1 MSIRDETHDA
11 TLARQPSREQG
22 PRRDWPGPESLHELI
37 EEQAG
42 RTPDRTAVRFDGE
55 ALTYRELMDRTARL
69 AGHLRRMGVEPDTR
83 VGVCAERSVEMVV
96 GLVSVLRAGGAYV
109 PLDPTYPAE
118 RLAYMLEDSAVPVLL
133 TQERLAATLP
143 HHGAEVV
150 LLDSPLSQEGT
161 EGVRV
166 PPDSLAYVI
175 YTSGSTG
182 RPKGAMNSHRAVRNR
197 LLWMQEAFG
206 LTEEDRVLQKTP
218 FSFDVSAWEFFWP
231 LMTGASL
238 IVARPGGHQDPAY
251 LADLIAREG
260 ITTLHFVP
268 SMLRAFL
275 GAPGLERCTSLRRVI
290 CSGEAL
296 PADLERRFFERF
308 GADGPELHNL
318 YGPTEA
324 AVDVTWWACGPGS
337 TETSVPIGRPIAN
350 TSIHLAGPDFET
362 ADEGELL
369 IGGIQ
374 PARGYLGRPEL
385 TAEKFVPDPFS
396 SDGSRLYRTGD
407 LARWRPDGAVDF
419 LGRLDH
425 QVKIRGF
432 RIELGEIEA
441 ALAEH
446 PGVRESVVV
455 AREHNGE
462 PRLVAYIVPAL
473 PEPELRER
481 LGRRLPDYMVPSA
494 FVFLDA
500 LPLSPN
506 GKIDRKALPEPEMV
520 RGEYVAPRTE
530 LERFL
535 AGLWEE
541 GLGGER
547 VGIHDSFF
555 ELGGSSVSGA
565 QLVNRLQ
572 ARLGEIVHVVV
583 LFDAPTVAGMA
594 AYLGCEHREAVRRI
608 WGLES
613 DGGEVAAGGRID
625 EARVEQMRSLIPAF
639 PPGPAE
645 PRNPRAVFVLSPP
658 RSGSTLLRVML
669 GGNPG
674 LFAPPE
680 LELLSFNT
688 LAERRQAF
696 QGRDAFMLEGL
707 LRAVME
713 IRGCGP
719 DEAREVVERGDREGW
734 STRRMYREM
743 QAWLGDRTLVDK
755 TPTYALDPHVLQ
767 RAEEAFEAPF
777 YIHLIRHPY
786 GMIHSFE
793 EAKLDQI
800 FFRHAHPFTRRE
812 LGELFWLVS
821 HRNIVD
827 FLGTLPAE
835 RQHWVRFEDLV
846 RDPEGELRRLC
857 EALGIDYHPDMADP
871 YKKKRSR
878 MTDGLHAESRMLG
891 DVKFH
896 DHKGVEAGV
905 AERWRKAFAED
916 FLGEPAWALAEELGY
931 NRPRTPETI
940 ATVPRDRPLPLSP
953 AQERLWFL
961 DRMVPGSPVY
971 NVSRELRLSG
981 PLDVEAL
988 GRALTEVVRRH
999 EALRTVY
1006 RETGEGP
1013 VQVVLPPE
1021 PVPLP
1026 VIEVPGDE
1034 ARRIVLESARVPF
1047 DLDRGPVL
1055 RALLLRLGP
1064 EEHSLRLDIHHI
1076 ATDGWSM
1083 GVLGRELRDLYRG
1096 AGSEILLAEPPVQY
1110 ADYAVWQRRWLEA
1123 EGPAQLAAW
1132 TERLAGL
1139 PPALD
1144 LPADHSRPAVQ
1155 SLSGAL
1161 ERLALP
1167 ADLLDSLEAIGRRS
1181 GATLFMAL
1189 LAAFET
1195 LLHRLTGRDDLAV
1208 GVPSANRG
1216 RPEIEGLA
1224 GFFVNNL
1231 VMRADLSG
1239 DPTFAEAL
1247 SRVRE
1252 AAVFAYANPD
1262 LPFERLVAELAP
1274 ERDLSRTPVFQV
1286 VFSILDAPEPYDFGG
1301 GLRAE
1306 LAEVHTGTA
1315 KFDFWLQMERLPGG
1329 WSARAEYASALFDAT
1344 TVRRWLG
1351 HLRVLLEGIA
1361 AAPGARLSDLPLLTA
1376 AEREQVLVEWN
1387 RTEAEIPE
1395 EPVHVLVRQWAER
1408 APDALAISWPG
1419 GEMTYGELGRRSSEL
1434 ADELRRA
1441 GLGPEALVALRLE
1454 RSPELVVSAL
1464 AVLQAG
1470 GAYLPID
1477 PAWPEERQT
1486 WILDDSGAIPLGA
1499 PASRRQHSFPVDLA
1513 YVIYTS
1519 GSTGTPKGTELRH
1532 RGLSSF
1538 IAWHRRAYGLT
1549 PADRSTLLAGPGFDA
1564 SVWEMWSALTA
1575 GASLHIPPPD
1585 TIPSAP
1591 DLLAWMVERVITVSF
1606 LPTPL
1611 AEAVLAEPM
1620 PEGLALRS
1628 LLTGGDRLR
1637 RRPAPGLPFE
1647 LINHYGPTESTVVA
1661 TAGRVDP
1668 AGERVPDIGRPIAN
1682 TRVLILDRTL
1692 NPAPVGV
1699 PGELCIAGGGLARG
1713 YRNRPELT
1721 AEKFVPAEGGQ
1732 RLYRSGDLARW
1743 LPSGN
1748 IEFLGRIDHQV
1759 KIRGIRIEL
1768 GEIEA
1773 TLGRLPQVR
1782 EAAVL
1787 ERQGRLTA
1795 YVVLKEDIDAR
1806 ALREALASVLPD
1818 AMVPTLWTFLDALP
1832 LTPNGKVD
1840 RRALARIASAD
1851 PGATA
1856 PGEPRTELEIV
1867 LARVWCDLFR
1877 IEQVGLRDD
1886 FFALGG
1892 HSLLAAR
1899 LAFRVRELFGVDLPL
1914 RDVFEAG
1921 TLEAMAARIETARR
1935 GPAATELPL
1944 GSRDGL
1950 LEVLERREQMSRR
1963 RETAPPAPGSWT
1975 APRTAAEELVAG
1987 LFGQVLDLD
1996 RAVGVEED
2004 FFHLGG
2010 HSLLAARV
2018 VSRLREASGVDLGV
2032 RGVFECSTVEAL
2044 AARIEEAHGGGEAL
2058 LAPVPVPVPSN
2069 GGGGLPLSFAQQRL
2083 WFLETLRPGTPLYNL
2098 PQVWNLRGALSVPK
2112 LAAALGEAVRRH
2124 EALRTVF
2131 TDDPLQVV
2139 LPKSDGPFPLE
2150 IVDLSGQGEET
2161 AEGLLRSEA
2170 ARPFDLRTGP
2180 LFRALLVRLGE
2191 EDHRLLLCMHHI
2203 VSDGWSMD
2211 VLARELSALY
2221 RGGSLRPLPIQYPE
2235 FAVWQRLWLSG
2246 EVLERQLAWWRER
2259 LAGAPAALELPTD
2272 FPRPAVPSLRGG
2284 LERAS
2289 LGDLAAGLPQV
2300 ARGSNATV
2308 FMAVLAAFQALLQ
2321 RYTGQDDLLVGAP
2334 VAGRDRGDLEGLVG
2348 FFVNLLPMRAE
2359 LAGAPAFDRF
2369 LADTREAALNA
2380 FAHQDVPF
2388 ERLVEE
2394 LAPERDLSRAPLVQ
2408 AMLLLQD
2415 EPSLPDFPGV
2425 EASFARVHPGTAK
2438 FDLTLTVERAAG
2450 GLRAHVEYASD
2461 LFEAATARRL
2471 LGHFRN
2477 LLEGIVANPETS
2489 LPDLPLLGE
2498 EERAQIAAWNEE
2510 MRRDHSQDGLL
2521 HGLFEEQARRTPDAL
2536 AVVAAGGV
2544 RLTYAE
2550 LERRSGELAR
2560 HLRGLGVG
2568 PEVPVGIFLR
2578 RSADLIV
2585 AMLAVLRSG
2594 GLYVPVDPAYPE
2606 ERVAFL
2612 LEDSGCGVILT
2623 EEGLAGRLP
2632 QGDLTPWPPLPS
2644 PSHRPGEGER
2654 DSLRIALGGGAL
2666 SREAGEGRGGGP
2678 LPNNL
2683 AYLIYTSGSTG
2694 RPKAVAIEHRSAVVL
2709 ARWAKEAFTPG
2720 ELSGVIASTS
2730 ITFDLSVFEIFV
2742 TLAWG
2747 GTVFVVEDAL
2757 AVPEFFAAER
2767 GVPTLI
2773 NTVPSAIAE
2782 LLRTD
2787 GLPATVR
2794 TVNLAGEALT
2804 RALSDRVYERPETE
2818 RLYNLYGPSEDT
2830 TYSTWALIER
2840 PGGRNPAI
2848 GRPVHDSRAF
2858 VLDPWLQPLPVGVPG
2873 ELFLAGAGLARGYLG
2888 RPELTAERFIPDPFS
2903 GTPGGRMYRTG
2914 DRVRLRPDGE
2924 LEYLGR
2930 LDYQVKIRGFRIEL
2944 GEVEA
2949 VLARHPAVSQ
2959 TAVLARENRLVAW
2972 VALREPVSREAL
2984 RGWLAERLPEYMV
2997 PGQWAFLDALP
3008 LTPNGK
3014 VDRKALAR
3022 LASPEE
3028 EAGTIEAPR
3037 NPVEEL
3043 LAGLFAEVLGRP
3055 VGIRDDF
3062 FHLGGHSL
3070 LAVQLA
3076 SRIRAAFGADPGVR
3090 GVFERPTVAGLAE
3103 RIAHA
3108 DRPELPPLSPMARVD
3123 REHGAPLSFAQ
3134 ERLWFLDRFERG
3146 SNAYNLPLAFSISGP
3161 LKVEAL
3167 AAALGEVVHRHEAL
3181 RTVFREGPDGQP
3193 IQVVRPFAPPILPV
3207 VELPAEEAD
3216 RWEAELAALPFD
3228 LETGPL
3234 FRAALLRTG
3243 PEEHRLLLSLHHV
3256 VSDGWSV
3263 GVLMRELGA
3272 AYAGRPLPEL
3282 PVQYA
3287 DYAVWQRQW
3296 LSGEAL
3302 ESELAW
3308 WRERLGGIPQSL
3320 SLPVDRARPPVQS
3333 YRGDVRRT
3341 SLPLEL
3347 NVLARRSG
3355 TTFFMTALAAF
3366 DAFLGR
3372 VTAEEDVVV
3381 GTPVANRDRVEVEG
3395 LIGFFVNTL
3404 VLRVSLA
3411 GDPTFEELLAR
3422 VRSASLEAYA
3432 HQDLPFEKLV
3442 AELSPE
3448 RNLSQHPIFQVSLS
3462 AQELPQPKPDFGD
3475 LDVRVAEVRTP
3486 TSKFDLSLHLGR
3498 SFAAAEYASD
3508 LFDAATVDRFLGCF
3522 RTLLAGA
3529 VDQPGARISDLPLMT
3544 AGEQAQLRAAWSGGA
3559 ADPPSAWTLHGM
3571 IEEQA
3576 RRTPDAVALDTDA
3589 GLLTFAGLMER
3600 ADAVAR
3606 TLAGLGVGP
3615 ETRVALCAGRNSE
3628 LVAGFLG
3635 ILRSGGAC
3643 VLLDPGHVSERL
3655 AWVLEDSGA
3664 AVLATTSDLEPRL
3677 PASLP
3682 RLLLDGEMAGG
3693 PDPLPVLPDQIAYV
3707 IYTSGSTGRP
3717 KGVAVAHREAAEH
3730 SATVIRFYGLGP
3742 ADRVLQFASPAFD
3755 VAVEE
3760 ILPTLMAGSTLVL
3773 RSGELFQTEALAGR
3787 IAELG
3792 LTVLNLPTA
3801 VWHHWVHD
3809 VGALTAAPEL
3819 LRLIIIGGEE
3829 VLAEPARQWLRT
3841 PMKPV
3846 RLLNGYGPTET
3857 VITATLH
3864 EVAEETLGEGVSVP
3878 IGRPLAGRAALVL
3891 DRRGHP
3897 LPVGVPGELYL
3908 SGELARGYLGRPG
3921 LTAERFVPDAF
3932 SEVPGA
3938 RLYRTGDLVRLKVDG
3953 ALEFLGR
3960 IDQQV
3965 KVRGFRVEPAEIE
3978 AALSAHPMVA
3988 AAAVLVR
3995 SSRHGRQ
4002 LVAFV
4007 QPGGPAPSA
4016 PELRDFLEPRLPAW
4030 MVPAGF
4036 AFLDAL
4042 PLTASGKVDR
4052 AALGR
4057 MPFELS
4063 GGAEGEE
4070 PVTET
4075 ERALAGIWVEV
4086 LGVERVG
4093 RGDHFFHL
4101 GGHSL
4106 LAMRLASRVRA
4117 RLGTEMELRDLFEAP
4132 TLSGLAERV
4141 EKARKAVEEEPILAA
4156 LASVAPLSSTQQ
4168 RLWFLDRLHPGHPA
4182 YNMPVIF
4189 DVEGPLR
4196 PDLLEAALDGII
4208 RRHAVLRS
4216 TVRLQDGD
4224 PVQIVSDP
4232 VPHRLAVLDSEDPEA
4247 ATLAEQRR
4255 PFDLE
4260 TGPLV
4265 RSLLIRRGPERHR
4278 LVLTLHHIVSDGWS
4292 VEVIVRE
4299 LRALYA
4305 GQELPELPIQYADH
4319 ALRQRRWLETEA
4331 EAQLAWWRERLSGG
4345 APDLELPADRARPAV
4360 QSLRGGIE
4368 VLELPGDL
4376 AEAVDRLGRERG
4388 ATPFLIELAAFD
4400 ALLVRYT
4407 GQEDLW
4413 LGTPVANRPRPELE
4427 GLIGLFVNTVVLRTD
4442 AGGDPTFA
4450 GLLGR
4455 ARETVLSAFA
4465 HQELP
4470 FERLVEEL
4478 APARDLS
4485 RNPLAQVFL
4494 SHSTPAVRQELA
4506 PRVTLIPRTA
4516 STGTAKFDLSLNFG
4530 RTAEGHLVLSAE
4542 HSSDLF
4548 DPATVRRLLEHLGNL
4563 LQAAVEEPETRLSDL
4578 PLMGPA
4584 EREQVLVEWNRTDTE
4599 IPDEPV
4605 HALFYRWA
4613 ERTPDALALSWEG
4626 GEMTY
4631 GELARHA
4638 RIRAEEL
4645 RRAGVGPE
4653 TVVPICFDRS
4663 PELVVEAIAVLSA
4676 GGAYLPID
4684 PDWPEERRRW
4694 ILEDA
4699 GVRGQSRGDLDP
4711 DNLAYVIYTSGSTGA
4726 PKGTELRHR
4735 GLSNYIAWHRRS
4747 YLDPSDRSAFLAA
4760 PGFDAS
4766 VWDTWAPLTA
4776 GASLHIP
4783 PKDAVPSA
4791 PRLLAWM
4798 AERRITIGFL
4808 TTALGEAVL
4817 AEPRP
4822 AGLALR
4828 RLLIGGERLHYRPGP
4843 DLPFELINHYGPTET
4858 TVVVTAG
4865 KVERQG
4871 DRPPHIGRPVS
4882 NMRMYVVDR
4891 DLKPM
4896 PVGVPGELYIAGVG
4910 LARGYRNRPALTA
4923 EKLVPNPFG
4932 EPGERLYRTGDLAR
4946 WSASGDLEFVGR
4958 IDHQVKLRGF
4968 RIELGEIEAVLTGHP
4983 LVGAAVAIVREDRL
4997 VAYVVPSG
5005 PEAPEGLRSYLE
5017 TRLPAFMIPAA
5028 FVVLPEL
5035 PLTPNGKV
5043 DRRALPAPDW
5053 TGGEG
5058 FVAPRTPLE
5067 TRVAEVWKE
5076 VLGIDRV
5083 GVRDSFWDLG
5093 GHSLLAT
5100 RILARLRDAFEVD
5113 LPLQTLF
5120 ASPTVEA
5127 LAVALSQAL
5136 PETRDAVTRAERG
5149 NEAPLSFAQ
5158 ERLWFLDR
5166 LEGGS
5171 VAYNIPLVFLLR
5183 GELSPAALEAALDEV
5198 IRRHEVLRTVFVEGD
5213 GGVPVQ
5219 RIEPF
5224 SPLSLPLLEVT
5235 LEEAL
5240 RVESALARMP
5250 FDLARGPL
5258 LRAVLLRV
5266 SVSEHRLFLSV
5277 HHAVFDGW
5285 SADVLIRELAAA
5297 YRSFAEGRIPNLPA
5311 LPVQYADY
5319 AIWQRRWLSG
5329 EVLERELGWWRERL
5343 AGAPMALELPTDRPR
5358 PAKRGFRGIHHRD
5371 LIPAD
5376 LVARLGALGRL
5387 SETSLFMV
5395 VLAGYQAL
5403 LSRLTGA
5410 RDLLAG
5416 TPIANRQRVEIE
5428 GLIGLFVNTLA
5439 LRADLSGSPSFE
5451 THLGRTRDFLLGGF
5465 EHQDVPFERL
5475 VEDLAP
5481 ERDLSRSPLIQ
5492 TLLVLVGQVGRPVEM
5507 APGLLLEQRG
5517 MGTGT
5522 AKMDITLYMGETP
5535 DGALDVTWEADA
5547 DLFDASTLAR
5557 FSGWFK
5563 TLLAGV
5569 AAAPEGRLA
5578 DVSLLDEA
5586 ERTRLTVWSEGSG
5599 SPQEATLP
5607 TILERFADWA
5617 GRIPDAPA
5625 VVGESATIT
5634 WRELEARSADLARRL
5649 RRLGAGPETRVAVCL
5664 DRSPEMVVA
5673 LLGVMR
5679 SGAAYVAL
5687 DPDQPAGRRRRIL
5700 EDAGALALV
5709 TAGELAMDLDGV
5721 PRIRLE
5727 SVRTETGE
5735 VVDKPEPSSLAY
5747 VLYTSGSTGEP
5758 KGVGVEHRNLAA
5770 YVDAVL
5776 ERLQVPPRTSFA
5788 VVTTLAADLGHTSV
5802 FGALASGGT
5811 LHVVARELSA
5821 DPARLAMRFEARPV
5835 DVLKIVPSH
5844 LAALLAAAPRPERVL
5859 PRKRLVVGGEASS
5872 WDLVRR
5878 VRELAPECRIVNHYG
5893 PTETT
5898 VGVLTYG
5905 VMEPE
5910 GEKVPLGRPL
5920 RGTTVRLLDRELMP
5934 VPPGLPGELWI
5945 GGAQVARG
5953 YLGQP
5958 DLTADRFL
5966 PDEAGGRL
5974 YRTGDRARWLASGV
5988 LEFLGRADD
5997 QVKIRGHRV
6006 EPGEVA
6012 AVLARHPA
6020 VREAAVLPVQRGGET
6035 RLAAWVVPG
6044 SPTPNQSPA
6053 RAELRAWLSE
6063 RLPEAMV
6070 PSEIAVV
6077 AALPLT
6083 PNGKLDRWALAAMA
6097 NIAVETS
6104 QEPDAEPASPAEE
6117 LMAAVVAELLGIER
6131 LERVG
6136 REDDFFDLGGHSLL
6150 AIRLVARIRE
6160 AFGAEVDVR
6169 SVFERRTVAGLAAR
6183 VEEGLRGGAVVP
6195 PLERWKGPDAPPL
6208 SFAQERLWFLDR
6220 LEPGAVTYNVVRE
6233 LRFRGPL
6240 VPWALA
6246 RALGEIE
6253 RRHEPLR
6260 TRFGMVNGEPV
6271 QIVEPFAPRPLPMVD
6286 LSGLPEP
6293 ARRAEL
6299 ARRVSEEGLRPFDLA
6314 RGPMLRSVLLRLAPE
6329 EHVLLLGVHHIS
6341 FDAWS
6346 LDVLRRELAALY
6358 SDLAAGRAPS
6368 LPRLPVRYAD
6378 YAAWQRRWLSGE
6390 VLESQLGFWRETLA
6404 GSPAVLEL
6412 PLDRPRPAVQSLRG
6426 GVERGERDLFP
6437 RQLLDGLE
6445 RLSRSRRSTV
6455 FMTLLAGFQA
6465 LLSRITGQRDVLV
6478 GTPVANRER
6487 PEIQGLIGFFVN
6499 TLVMRADL
6507 SGDPSFADLL
6517 ARVRETALRAYA
6529 HQDLPFERLVSELV
6543 QGRDLSRTP
6552 LFQTVL
6558 SWQPSRPGSSELAP
6572 GLALEI
6578 ADVDSGTSKFDLTL
6592 FLGET
6597 REGLVAMVEYAAD
6610 LLDSSTVRRWLG
6622 HLRNLL
6628 EGIVEGEGLPVS
6640 ALPLLGASER
6650 AQVAWEW
6657 NDTATGRPTD
6667 PTIHGLFEEQA
6678 RRFPDRTAVIGP
6690 DREMTY
6696 ADLDLC
6702 AERIADRLREA
6713 GVGPDDR
6720 VGLCAERS
6728 AALVAAALGILKA
6741 GGAYLPLDPQY
6752 PAERLAGMLADAEV
6766 RVLVVQEGLEGFLPA
6781 TGVVSIPLRRSL
6793 VEGEPSGFRTG
6804 VDPAGLGFVLFTSGS
6819 TGRPK
6824 GVGVTHR
6831 NAVRLLRT
6839 GYARY
6844 DSEQVFLQIA
6854 PVAFDAST
6862 FEMWGPLLHGGRLV
6876 VFPSGPPDLRQLGD
6890 AIERHGVTTMFL
6902 TSGLFHQM
6910 VELHLNRLRPLRQLL
6925 TGGDV
6930 LSPAHMR
6937 RAVENLPGTE
6947 VIAVYGPTEC
6957 TTFTTTWTARRDDPE
6972 GPVPIGKPIAD
6983 ASVYVLDASM
6993 RLAPVGVMGQLH
7005 IGGDGLSRG
7014 YQGRPELTAERFV
7027 PDPTGTE
7034 RGEPGA
7040 RLYTTGDL
7048 VRWRADGV
7056 LEFLGRVDHQ
7066 VKLRGFRIE
7075 LGEIETVL
7083 ASHPE
7088 VESAIV
7094 IAREDTP
7101 GDKRLVAYL
7110 VSSPDGAPD
7119 VAELRGLVELRLPAF
7134 MVPSAFMVLPELP
7147 LTANGKVDRRALP
7160 APDFMDSAAEFIAPS
7175 NALEQEVA
7183 AVWQQVLGV
7192 ERVGLRDS
7200 FWDLGGHSLLAT
7212 KVLARLQEA
7221 LGLELPLQIL
7231 FEFPSLGGFA
7241 AAVGHHL
7248 MEAAGDGDLDGLMD
7262 EVDGLSDT
7270 AVRELLEQESR
7281 DA

>member
-1 MSIRDETHDA
+1 LSTHENHDP
-11 TLARQPSREQG
+11 TLARQQSSKEKGPCREWQG
-22 PRRDWPGPESLHELI
+22 PACIHELI

-42 RTPDRTAVRFDGE
+42 RTPERTAVRFEGE
-55 ALTYRELMDRTARL
+55 SVTYRELMDRTARL

-83 VGVCAERSVEMVV
+83 VGVCAERSVEMVT
-96 GLVSVLRAGGAYV
+96 GLLGVLRAGGAYV
-109 PLDPTYPAE
+109 PLDPGHPAD
-118 RLAYMLEDSAVPVLL
+118 RLAYMVEDAAAPVVVAQRHLSP
-133 TQERLAATLP
+133 ALP
-143 HHGAEVV
+143 AHGARTV
-150 LLDSPLSQEGT
+150 LLDDPEVFAGRPEPLPK
-161 EGVRV
+161 V
-166 PPDSLAYVI
+166 PPEALAYVI

-182 RPKGAMNSHRAVRNR
+182 RPKGAMNAHSAVRNR
-197 LLWMQEAFG
+197 LLWMREDFG
-206 LTEEDRVLQKTP
+206 LGPDERALQKTP
-218 FSFDVSAWEFFWP
+218 FSFDVSVWELFAP
-231 LMTGASL
+231 LVSGACL
-238 IVARPGGHQDPAY
+238 VMARPGGHQDPAY
-251 LADLIAREG
+251 LVDVIERER
-260 ITTLHFVP
+260 ITLAHFVP
-268 SMLRAFL
+268 SMLRVFL
-275 GAPGLERCTSLRRVI
+275 GAPGLERLGSLRRVL
-290 CSGEAL
+290 CSGEAVT
-296 PADLERRFFERF
+296 PDLERRFFERF
-308 GADGPELHNL
+308 GSGGPELHNL
-318 YGPTEA
+318 YGPTETA
-324 AVDVTWWACGPGS
+324 IEVSWWRCGPGRS
-337 TETSVPIGRPIAN
+337 GPVPIGHPIAN
-350 TSIHLAGPDFET
+350 VTLSMAGPDLEPV
-362 ADEGELL
+362 APGEPGELL
-369 IGGIQ
+369 LGGVQ
-374 PARGYLGRPEL
+374 TGRGYHNRPAL
-385 TAEKFVPDPFS
+385 TAERFVPDPFS
-396 SDGSRLYRTGD
+396 AHPGARVYRSGD
-407 LARWRPDGAVDF
+407 LCRFREDGAVEY
-419 LGRLDH
+419 LGRIDH
-425 QVKIRGF
+425 QVKIRGV
-432 RIELGEIEA
+432 RIELGEIESALGGHPSVRA
-441 ALAEH
+441 AAVL
-446 PGVRESVVV
+446 
-455 AREHNGE
+455 ARERNGE
-462 PRLVAYIVPAL
+462 ARLVAYVVPRDGAVFDEPALRAHLAACLPEAMLPAVFVVLDDMPLTPSGKVDRRAL
-473 PEPELRER
+473 PEPEER
-481 LGRRLPDYMVPSA
+481 RRSDHAP
-494 FVFLDA
+494 
-500 LPLSPN
+500 
-506 GKIDRKALPEPEMV
+506 
-520 RGEYVAPRTE
+520 PRTA
-530 LERFL
+530 LERAL
-535 AGLWEE
+535 ARLWEE
-541 GLGGER
+541 TLGVEAVGLR
-547 VGIHDSFF
+547 DSFF
-555 ELGGSSVSGA
+555 DLGGTSITGA
-565 QLVNRLQ
+565 VLINRLQ
-572 ARLGEIVHVVV
+572 AEMGEILHVVT
-583 LFDAPTVAGMA
+583 LFDAPTLGELA
-594 AYLGCEHREAVRRI
+594 AWLGREHRAAV
-608 WGLES
+608 
-613 DGGEVAAGGRID
+613 
-625 EARVEQMRSLIPAF
+625 ARVWGEESLPEGGADAGAEEGRRVDEGRLEELRRLIQPLAPYPAD
-639 PPGPAE
+639 G
-645 PRNPRAVFVLSPP
+645 PRNPRAVLVLAPP
-658 RSGSTLLRVML
+658 RSGTTLMRVML
-669 GGNPG
+669 GGHPG
-674 LFAPPE
+674 LFSPPE
-680 LELLSFNT
+680 LELLTFNT
-688 LAERRQAF
+688 MAERRTAF
-696 QGRDAFMLEGL
+696 SGRDSFWREGV
-707 LRAVME
+707 LRAVVE
-713 IRGCGP
+713 LRGCSP
-719 DEAREVVERGDREGW
+719 DQAEALVEACEHAGW
-734 STRRMYREM
+734 STRRFYG
-743 QAWLGDRTLVDK
+743 WLQEQMGGRMLVDK
-755 TPTYALDPHVLQ
+755 STNYPLDPEVLR
-767 RAEEAFEAPF
+767 RAEEVFEEPF
-777 YIHLIRHPY
+777 YVHLVRHPY

-793 EAKLDQI
+793 EAKIDQL
-800 FFRHAHPFTRRE
+800 FFRRAHPFGRRE
-812 LGELFWLVS
+812 LAELVWTLS
-821 HRNIVD
+821 HRNILA
-827 FLGTLPAE
+827 FLEGIPAE
-835 RQHWVRFEDLV
+835 RRHRIRFEDLV

-857 EALGIDYHPDMADP
+857 AALGIDYHADMADP
-871 YKKKRSR
+871 YAGPHRQRRSR
-878 MTDGLHAESRMLG
+878 MTDGLHEQGRMIG
-891 DVKFH
+891 DMKFH
-896 DHKGVEAGV
+896 EHRGVEAAT
-905 AERWRKAFAED
+905 AERWREAYSED
-916 FLGEPAWALAEELGY
+916 FLGEPAWAVAEVFGY
-931 NRPRTPETI
+931 PHPGRPRAGPVVP
-940 ATVPRDRPLPLSP
+940 VPRRQGEGLPLSP

-961 DRMVPGSPVY
+961 DRMLPGSPVY
-971 NVSRELRLSG
+971 NASRELRLRG
-981 PLDVEAL
+981 PLDPAAL
-988 GRALTEVVRRH
+988 GRALSRVVDRH
-999 EALRTVY
+999 EALRTVF
-1006 RETGEGP
+1006 REVATGP
-1013 VQVVLPPE
+1013 VQVMLPE
-1021 PVPLP
+1021 AGIALP
-1026 VIEVPGDE
+1026 VVDLSSLPDPREE
-1034 ARRIVLESARVPF
+1034 ARRVALETARLSF
-1047 DLDRGPVL
+1047 GLERGPIL
-1055 RALLLRLGP
+1055 RTVLLRLRR
-1064 EEHSLRLDIHHI
+1064 EEHALRLDIHHI

-1083 GVLGRELRDLYRG
+1083 GVLGRELEALYRG
-1096 AGSEILLAEPPVQY
+1096 EAPAPPPVQY
-1110 ADYAVWQRRWLEA
+1110 ADHAVWQRRWLEA

-1132 TERLAGL
+1132 KKRLEGL

-1144 LPADHSRPAVQ
+1144 LPADFVRPPMQ
-1155 SLSGAL
+1155 TFRGGL
-1161 ERLALP
+1161 ERAPFPAELAGR
-1167 ADLLDSLEAIGRRS
+1167 LEEIGRRG
-1181 GATLFMAL
+1181 GATLFMTL
-1189 LAAFET
+1189 LAGFQV

-1208 GVPSANRG
+1208 GVPSANRS
-1216 RPEIEGLA
+1216 RPEIEGLI

-1239 DPTFAEAL
+1239 DPPFEQAL
-1247 SRVRE
+1247 KRVRE
-1252 AAVFAYANPD
+1252 AALFGYGHPD
-1262 LPFERLVAELAP
+1262 LPFERLVAELSP
-1274 ERDLSRTPVFQV
+1274 ERDLSRPPLFQV
-1286 VFSILDAPEPYDFGG
+1286 AFSVQDPPQLLDLGG
-1301 GLRAE
+1301 GLRGE
-1306 LAEVHTGTA
+1306 LVDVHTGTA
-1315 KFDFWLQMERLPGG
+1315 KFDLWLQLDRGEDA
-1329 WSARAEYASALFDAT
+1329 WSARAEYASDLFDPA

-1361 AAPGARLSDLPLLTA
+1361 ADPGARLSDLSLLTA
-1376 AEREQVLVEWN
+1376 TEREQVMVDWN
-1387 RTEAEIPE
+1387 RTDAEVPE

-1408 APDALAISWPG
+1408 TPDALAVSWPG
-1419 GEMTYGELGRRSSEL
+1419 GEMTYGELGRRSAEL
-1434 ADELRRA
+1434 AERLREM
-1441 GLGPEALVALRLE
+1441 GVGPEMLVALRLE

-1464 AVLQAG
+1464 AVLEVG

-1477 PAWPEERQT
+1477 PAWPAERQG
-1486 WILDDSGAIPLGA
+1486 WILVDSGAAVVVEDPSPTLPRFAGEGAAAHSIRIHALEREGA
-1499 PASRRQHSFPVDLA
+1499 PSPARSVGEGRGGVFPSTLA

-1519 GSTGTPKGTELRH
+1519 GSTGTPKGTELGH

-1538 IAWHRRAYGLT
+1538 IAWHRRTYGLT
-1549 PADRSTLLAGPGFDA
+1549 PSDRSTLLAGPGFDA

-1591 DLLAWMVERVITVSF
+1591 DLLAWMAERGITVSF
-1606 LPTPL
+1606 MPTPL

-1620 PEGLALRS
+1620 PAGLALGS

-1647 LINHYGPTESTVVA
+1647 LVNHYGPTESTVVA

-1668 AGERVPDIGRPIAN
+1668 AGERVPSIGRPIAN
-1682 TRVLILDRTL
+1682 TRVLILDRML
-1692 NPAPVGV
+1692 HPAPVGV
-1699 PGELCIAGGGLARG
+1699 PGELCIAGEGLARG

-1721 AEKFVPAEGGQ
+1721 AERFVPAEGGR
-1732 RLYRSGDLARW
+1732 RLYRTGDLARW
-1743 LPSGN
+1743 LPSGD

-1759 KIRGIRIEL
+1759 KIRGFRIEL

-1773 TLGRLPQVR
+1773 ALGRLPQVR

-1787 ERQGRLTA
+1787 EREGRLAA
-1795 YVVLKEDIDAR
+1795 YVVPRETVA
-1806 ALREALASVLPD
+1806 AGSLREALAAVLPD
-1818 AMVPTLWTFLDALP
+1818 AMVPTLWTFLDTLP

-1840 RRALARIASAD
+1840 RRALARMAPAD
-1851 PGATA
+1851 VGAA
-1856 PGEPRTELEIV
+1856 AMEPRTELEIA
-1867 LARVWCDLFR
+1867 LARVWAELFR
-1877 IEQVGLRDD
+1877 VERVGLQDD
-1886 FFALGG
+1886 FFSLGG

-1899 LAFRVRELFGVDLPL
+1899 LAFRVRETCGV
-1914 RDVFEAG
+1914 
-1921 TLEAMAARIETARR
+1921 
-1935 GPAATELPL
+1935 
-1944 GSRDGL
+1944 S
-1950 LEVLERREQMSRR
+1950 
-1963 RETAPPAPGSWT
+1963 
-1975 APRTAAEELVAG
+1975 
-1987 LFGQVLDLD
+1987 
-1996 RAVGVEED
+1996 
-2004 FFHLGG
+2004 
-2010 HSLLAARV
+2010 
-2018 VSRLREASGVDLGV
+2018 LGV
-2032 RGVFECSTVEAL
+2032 RGLFESPTVEAL
-2044 AARIEEAHGGGEAL
+2044 AARVEEARRSGSPPTPP
-2058 LAPVPVPVPSN
+2058 PVPVSVPR
-2069 GGGGLPLSFAQQRL
+2069 GDGGLPLSFAQQRL
-2083 WFLETLRPGTPLYNL
+2083 WFLEILRPGTPLYNL
-2098 PQVWNLRGALSVPK
+2098 PQVWSLRGPLSVSA
-2112 LAAALGEAVRRH
+2112 LAEALGEAVRRH
-2124 EALRTVF
+2124 ESLRTIF
-2131 TDDPLQVV
+2131 TEEPLQVV
-2139 LPKSDGPFPLE
+2139 LPKVDGPFPLE
-2150 IVDLSGQGEET
+2150 VVDLPEDAAEE
-2161 AEGLLRSEA
+2161 LLRSEA

-2180 LFRALLVRLGE
+2180 LFRALLVRLGG
-2191 EDHRLLLCMHHI
+2191 EDHRLLLAMHHI

-2211 VLARELSALY
+2211 VLAHELSALY
-2221 RGGSLRPLPIQYPE
+2221 RGGSLPPLPIQYPE

-2272 FPRPAVPSLRGG
+2272 FPRPAVASLRGG
-2284 LERAS
+2284 LERVS
-2289 LGDLAAGLPQV
+2289 LGDLAAGLARV

-2308 FMAVLAAFQALLQ
+2308 FMTVLAAFQALLQ

-2348 FFVNLLPMRAE
+2348 FFVNLVPIRAE

-2369 LADTREAALNA
+2369 LAATREAALSA

-2394 LAPERDLSRAPLVQ
+2394 LEPERDLSRAPLVQ

-2425 EASFARVHPGTAK
+2425 EAGFVRVHPGTAK

-2471 LGHFRN
+2471 LGHFQN
-2477 LLEGIVANPETS
+2477 LLEGIVAAPETP
-2489 LPDLPLLGE
+2489 LPGLPLLGHKE
-2498 EERAQIAAWNEE
+2498 KAQIAAWNDG
-2510 MRRDHSQDGLL
+2510 MRRDHDADGLL
-2521 HGLFEEQARRTPDAL
+2521 HGLFEEQARRTPGAL
-2536 AVVAAGGV
+2536 AVAAAGGV

-2550 LERRSGELAR
+2550 LERRSAELAR

-2568 PEVPVGIFLR
+2568 PEVPVGLFLK

-2606 ERVAFL
+2606 ERIAFL

-2644 PSHRPGEGER
+2644 PSQPPPGEGER
-2654 DSLRIALGGGAL
+2654 GPLLLALGGGAPSPGVWVGGRWERGMGGEVS
-2666 SREAGEGRGGGP
+2666 SR
-2678 LPNNL
+2678 NL

-2709 ARWAKEAFTPG
+2709 ARWAKEAFTPE

-2747 GTVFVVEDAL
+2747 GTVFVVENAL
-2757 AVPEFFAAER
+2757 AVPDFFAAEP

-2804 RALSDRVYERPETE
+2804 RALSDKVYERPETE

-2840 PGGRNPAI
+2840 SGHAPAI

-2858 VLDPWLQPLPVGVPG
+2858 ELDPWLQPLPVGVPG

-2903 GTPGGRMYRTG
+2903 GTPGSRMYRTG

-2959 TAVLARENRLVAW
+2959 TAVLARDNRLIAW
-2972 VALREPVSREAL
+2972 VALREPVSRDVL

-2997 PGQWAFLDALP
+2997 PGQWAFLDVLP

-3014 VDRKALAR
+3014 VDRKVLAR
-3022 LASPEE
+3022 LAAPE
-3028 EAGTIEAPR
+3028 EAGTVEAPR

-3043 LAGLFAEVLGRP
+3043 LAGLFAEVLGQP

-3076 SRIRAAFGADPGVR
+3076 SRIRAAFGVDPGVR

-3108 DRPELPPLSPMARVD
+3108 DRPTLPPVVPVD

-3146 SNAYNLPLAFSISGP
+3146 SNAYNLPLTFRISGS
-3161 LKVEAL
+3161 LSVEAL
-3167 AAALGEVVHRHEAL
+3167 SVALGEVVRRHEAL

-3193 IQVVRPFAPPILPV
+3193 IQVVRPFAAPVLPV
-3207 VELPAEEAD
+3207 VDLPAEEAD
-3216 RWEAELAALPFD
+3216 RREAELAALPFD

-3234 FRAALLRTG
+3234 FRAVLLRTG

-3263 GVLMRELGA
+3263 GVLVRELSA

-3287 DYAVWQRQW
+3287 DHAVWQRQW
-3296 LSGEAL
+3296 LSGE
-3302 ESELAW
+3302 SDLAW
-3308 WRERLGGIPQSL
+3308 WRERLAGIPSAL
-3320 SLPVDRARPPVQS
+3320 ELPVDRARPPVQS
-3333 YRGDVRRT
+3333 YRGEVRRMA
-3341 SLPLEL
+3341 LPVEPGEL
-3347 NVLARRSG
+3347 RRSG
-3355 TTFFMTALAAF
+3355 ATFFMTALAAF

-3372 VTAEEDVVV
+3372 ITAEEDLVV
-3381 GTPVANRDRVEVEG
+3381 GTPVANRDRTEVEG

-3422 VRSASLEAYA
+3422 VRSAALEAYA

-3462 AQELPQPKPDFGD
+3462 AQELPQPGADFGPG

-3498 SFAAAEYASD
+3498 SGDGLFAAAEYASD

-3529 VDQPGARISDLPLMT
+3529 VANPGSRISELPLMT
-3544 AGEQAQLRAAWSGGA
+3544 AEEQAQLRAAWSGGA
-3559 ADPPSAWTLHGM
+3559 AEPPSAWTLHGM

-3589 GLLTFAGLMER
+3589 GLVTFAGLMER

-3615 ETRVALCAGRNSE
+3615 ETRVALCASRTAE

-3635 ILRSGGAC
+3635 ILKSGGAC

-3677 PASLP
+3677 PSGLP
-3682 RLLLDGEMAGG
+3682 RLLLDGDLTGG
-3693 PDPLPVLPDQIAYV
+3693 PEPATVLPDQIAYV
-3707 IYTSGSTGRP
+3707 IYTSGSTGKP

-3773 RSGELFQTEALAGR
+3773 RNGELFQTEALAGR

-3809 VGALTAAPEL
+3809 VAALTAAQEP
-3819 LRLIIIGGEE
+3819 LRLIIVGGEE

-3841 PMKPV
+3841 PMRPV

-3878 IGRPLAGRAALVL
+3878 IGRPLAGRAARVL
-3891 DRRGHP
+3891 DLRGHP
-3897 LPVGVPGELYL
+3897 LPVGVPGELHL
-3908 SGELARGYLGRPG
+3908 SGELARGYLNRPG

-3932 SEVPGA
+3932 SDAPGA
-3938 RLYRTGDLVRLKVDG
+3938 RLYRTGDLVRLKADG

-3978 AALSAHPMVA
+3978 AALAAHPMVA

-3995 SSRHGRQ
+3995 STRHGRQ
-4002 LVAFV
+4002 LVAYV
-4007 QPGGPAPSA
+4007 QPGGPPPSA
-4016 PELRDFLEPRLPAW
+4016 SELRDFLEPRLPAW

-4052 AALGR
+4052 ATLGR
-4057 MPFELS
+4057 MPFELQ
-4063 GGAEGEE
+4063 GGTEGEE
-4070 PVTET
+4070 PATDT
-4075 ERALAGIWVEV
+4075 ERALAGIWMEV

-4117 RLGTEMELRDLFEAP
+4117 RLGVELELRDLFEAP
-4132 TLSGLAERV
+4132 TLAGLAERV
-4141 EKARKAVEEEPILAA
+4141 EKARKAVEEVVTVETPAG
-4156 LASVAPLSSTQQ
+4156 SAPLSSTQQ

-4216 TVRLQDGD
+4216 TIRLQDGD

-4247 ATLAEQRR
+4247 ATLEEQRR

-4265 RSLLIRRGPERHR
+4265 RSLLIRTGSESHR

-4305 GQELPELPIQYADH
+4305 GQELTELPIQYADH
-4319 ALRQRRWLETEA
+4319 ALRQRRWSESPEA
-4331 EAQLAWWRERLSGG
+4331 EAQLAWWQERLAGG
-4345 APDLELPADRARPAV
+4345 TPDLELPADRPRPAV

-4368 VLELPGDL
+4368 TLEMPEGF
-4376 AEAVDRLGRERG
+4376 AEAIDRLGRERG

-4400 ALLVRYT
+4400 ALLLRYT

-4413 LGTPVANRPRPELE
+4413 VGTPVANRPRPELE

-4455 ARETVLSAFA
+4455 ARETVLAAFA

-4485 RNPLAQVFL
+4485 RNPLAQVFI
-4494 SHSTPAVRQELA
+4494 SHSSPAVRQELA
-4506 PRVTLIPRTA
+4506 PGVTLVPRTA
-4516 STGTAKFDLSLNFG
+4516 STATAKLDLSLNFG
-4530 RTAEGHLVLSAE
+4530 RNAEGRLVLSAE
-4542 HSSDLF
+4542 HSADLF
-4548 DPATVRRLLEHLGNL
+4548 DGTTVRRLLEHLGNL
-4563 LQAAVEEPETRLSDL
+4563 LQAAVEEPEVRISDL
-4578 PLMGPA
+4578 PLMGAA
-4584 EREQVLVEWNRTDTE
+4584 ERDQVLVEWNLTGAE

-4605 HALFYRWA
+4605 HVLFHRWA
-4613 ERTPDALALSWEG
+4613 ERTPDALALSWED

-4631 GELARHA
+4631 GELARRA
-4638 RIRAEEL
+4638 EARAEEL

-4653 TVVPICFDRS
+4653 TVVPICFERS

-4694 ILEDA
+4694 ILADA
-4699 GVRGQSRGDLDP
+4699 GTLPAVPGALP
-4711 DNLAYVIYTSGSTGA
+4711 DSPETLPAVPGALLGALGTLPAAPGTLPVAPGTLPVVPGALPVEPGTLPAESGTLPAEPGTLPGESLAYVIYTSGSTGT

-4735 GLSNYIAWHRRS
+4735 GLSSYIAWHRRS
-4747 YLDPSDRSAFLAA
+4747 YLDPSHRSAFLAA

-4828 RLLIGGERLHYRPGP
+4828 RLLIGGERLHRRPGP

-4858 TVVVTAG
+4858 TIVVTAG
-4865 KVERQG
+4865 RVEPEG

-4882 NMRMYVVDR
+4882 NMRMYVVDPH
-4891 DLKPM
+4891 LKPV
-4896 PVGVPGELYIAGVG
+4896 PVGVPGELCIAGVG
-4910 LARGYRNRPALTA
+4910 LARSYRHRPALTA

-4946 WSASGDLEFVGR
+4946 WLPSGDLELVGR

-4968 RIELGEIEAVLTGHP
+4968 RIELGEVEAVLTGHP
-4983 LVGAAVAIVREDRL
+4983 LVGAAVAMVREDRL
-4997 VAYVVPSG
+4997 IAWVVPSG
-5005 PEAPEGLRSYLE
+5005 PEAPEGLRSWLE

-5028 FVVLPEL
+5028 FVALPEL

-5053 TGGEG
+5053 TGAKAY
-5058 FVAPRTPLE
+5058 VAPRTELE
-5067 TRVAEVWKE
+5067 QEVAQVWKT
-5076 VLGIDRV
+5076 VLGVERV
-5083 GVRDSFWDLG
+5083 GLHDSFWDLG

-5100 RILARLRDAFEVD
+5100 RILVRLRDAFGVE
-5113 LPLQTLF
+5113 LPLQVLFQAPTL
-5120 ASPTVEA
+5120 EA
-5127 LAVALSQAL
+5127 FSTALGHAVLAAFPEDEEGIL
-5136 PETRDAVTRAERG
+5136 PAERG
-5149 NEAPLSFAQ
+5149 SEAPLSFAQ

-5166 LEGGS
+5166 LEGNS
-5171 VAYNIPLVFLLR
+5171 VAYNIPMIFVLR
-5183 GELSPAALEAALDEV
+5183 GDLKPAALEAALGEV
-5198 IRRHEVLRTVFVEGD
+5198 VRRHEVLRTVFVEGD

-5219 RIEPF
+5219 RIKPF
-5224 SPLSLPLLEVT
+5224 SSLSLPLLDVT

-5240 RVESALARMP
+5240 RVESALARTP

-5258 LRAVLLRV
+5258 LRAVLSRI
-5266 SVSEHRLFLSV
+5266 SATEHRLFLSV
-5277 HHAVFDGW
+5277 HHAVSDGW

-5297 YRSFAEGRIPNLPA
+5297 YRALSENRASDLPE

-5319 AIWQRRWLSG
+5319 AVWQRRWLSG
-5329 EVLERELGWWRERL
+5329 ETLERELGWWRGRL

-5376 LVARLGALGRL
+5376 LVARLGAMGRS

-5410 RDLLAG
+5410 RDLLVG

-5439 LRADLSGSPSFE
+5439 LRADLSGSPSFD
-5451 THLGRTRDFLLGGF
+5451 THLGRTRDFLLGAF
-5465 EHQDVPFERL
+5465 EHQDLPFERL

-5522 AKMDITLYMGETP
+5522 AKMDVTLYMGETP

-5563 TLLAGV
+5563 TLLAGIT
-5569 AAAPEGRLA
+5569 AAPDARL
-5578 DVSLLDEA
+5578 SEIPLLGEA
-5586 ERTRLTVWSEGSG
+5586 ERALLTSWGGSALETAPP
-5599 SPQEATLP
+5599 SV
-5607 TILERFADWA
+5607 LERFAGWA
-5617 GRIPDAPA
+5617 ERIPEAPA
-5625 VVGESATIT
+5625 VVGESTTIT
-5634 WRELEARSADLARRL
+5634 WRELESRSANLARRL

-5664 DRSPEMVVA
+5664 DRTPDMVVA

-5679 SGAAYVAL
+5679 SGAAYVPL
-5687 DPDQPAGRRRRIL
+5687 DPDQPAGRRRRIV

-5709 TAGELAMDLDGV
+5709 TAGELAMDLDGM

-5727 SVRTETGE
+5727 SVRTEAGE
-5735 VVDKPEPSSLAY
+5735 VVDSPSPIPSSLAY

-5758 KGVGVEHRNLAA
+5758 KGVGVEHRQLAA

-5776 ERLQVPPRTSFA
+5776 ERLQVPSRTSFA
-5788 VVTTLAADLGHTSV
+5788 VVTTFAADLGHTSV
-5802 FGALASGGT
+5802 FSALASGGT

-5821 DPARLAMRFEARPV
+5821 DPARLAVRFEARPV

-5898 VGVLTYG
+5898 VGVLTCG
-5905 VMEPE
+5905 VMEAE

-5920 RGTTVRLLDRELMP
+5920 RGTTVRLLDRDLQS

-5953 YLGQP
+5953 YLGRP
-5958 DLTADRFL
+5958 DLTAERFL
-5966 PDEAGGRL
+5966 PDAAGGRL

-6020 VREAAVLPVQRGGET
+6020 VRESAVLPVQRGGET
-6035 RLAAWVVPG
+6035 RLAAWAVPV

-6053 RAELRAWLSE
+6053 RTELRAWLSE

-6070 PSEIAVV
+6070 PFEIAVV

-6097 NIAVETS
+6097 NIDAETS
-6104 QEPDAEPASPAEE
+6104 EAPEPEPASPAEE
-6117 LMAAVVAELLGIER
+6117 LMAAVVAELLGV
-6131 LERVG
+6131 ERVS

-6183 VEEGLRGGAVVP
+6183 VEEVMRGGTVTP
-6195 PLERWKGPDAPPL
+6195 PLEPWNGPGAPPL

-6240 VPWALA
+6240 DPAALA
-6246 RALGEIE
+6246 KALGEIE

-6260 TRFGMVNGEPV
+6260 TRFRLVYGEPV
-6271 QIVEPFAPRPLPMVD
+6271 QIVEPYSFRPLPIAD
-6286 LSGLPEP
+6286 LSGLPET

-6314 RGPMLRSVLLRLAPE
+6314 RGPMLRAVLLRLGDE
-6329 EHVLLLGVHHIS
+6329 EHVLVLGVHHIA

-6358 SDLAAGRAPS
+6358 AGRPLPS
-6368 LPRLPVRYAD
+6368 LPVRYSD
-6378 YAAWQRRWLSGE
+6378 YAGWQRRWLSGE
-6390 VLESQLGFWRETLA
+6390 VLESQLGFWKETLA
-6404 GSPAVLEL
+6404 GSPPVLEL
-6412 PLDRPRPAVQSLRG
+6412 PLDRPRPAVQGLRG
-6426 GVERGERDLFP
+6426 GFAREVFP

-6445 RLSRSRRSTV
+6445 RLGRGHRATV

-6507 SGDPSFADLL
+6507 SGDPSFPDLL
-6517 ARVRETALRAYA
+6517 VRVRESALRAYA

-6543 QGRDLSRTP
+6543 PGRDLSRTP
-6552 LFQTVL
+6552 LFQAVL
-6558 SWQPSRPGSSELAP
+6558 SWQPSRPASPELAP

-6610 LLDSSTVRRWLG
+6610 LFDRSTVRRWLG

-6628 EGIVEGEGLPVS
+6628 EGIVEEESLPVS
-6640 ALPLLGASER
+6640 ALPLLGDAER

-6657 NDTATGRPTD
+6657 NDTATEQLTD
-6667 PTIHGLFEEQA
+6667 PTIHGLFEAQA
-6678 RRFPDRTAVIGP
+6678 RRFPDRLAVIGP
-6690 DREMTY
+6690 DRELTY
-6696 ADLDLC
+6696 AELDLR
-6702 AERIADRLREA
+6702 AERLADRLREA
-6713 GVGPDDR
+6713 GVRPDER

-6752 PAERLAGMLADAEV
+6752 PAERLAGMIADAEV
-6766 RVLVVQEGLEGFLPA
+6766 RVVVVQEGLEDFLPA
-6781 TGVVSIPLRRSL
+6781 TGAVTIPLRRSL
-6793 VEGEPSGFRTG
+6793 AEGEPSGFRTG
-6804 VDPAGLGFVLFTSGS
+6804 VDPASLGFVLFTSGS

-6844 DSEQVFLQIA
+6844 DAEQVFLQIA

-6876 VFPSGPPDLRQLGD
+6876 VFPPGPPDLRQLGD

-6910 VELHLNRLRPLRQLL
+6910 VELHLERLRPLKQLL

-6930 LSPAHMR
+6930 LSPVHIR
-6937 RAVENLPGTE
+6937 RAVEGLPGTE

-6957 TTFTTTWTARRDDPE
+6957 TTFTTTWTARPEE
-6972 GPVPIGKPIAD
+6972 GPVPIGRPIAD
-6983 ASVYVLDASM
+6983 ARVFVLGAS
-6993 RLAPVGVMGQLH
+6993 LEPVPVGVVGQLH
-7005 IGGDGLSRG
+7005 IGGDGLARG

-7027 PDPTGTE
+7027 PGPG
-7034 RGEPGA
+7034 GE
-7040 RLYTTGDL
+7040 RLYATGDL
-7048 VRWRADGV
+7048 ARWRPDGV

-7075 LGEIETVL
+7075 LGEIESVL
-7083 ASHPE
+7083 TSHPE
-7088 VESAIV
+7088 VESAVV

-7101 GDKRLVAYL
+7101 GDKRLAAY
-7110 VSSPDGAPD
+7110 VVPSPDGAPD
-7119 VAELRGLVELRLPAF
+7119 IAELRALVELRLPAF
-7134 MVPSAFMVLPELP
+7134 MVPSAFVVLPELP

-7160 APDFMDSAAEFIAPS
+7160 APDFRDSAAEFIPPG
-7175 NALEQEVA
+7175 NAVEQEVA
-7183 AVWQQVLGV
+7183 EIWRQVLGA
-7192 ERVGLRDS
+7192 ERVGLHDS
-7200 FWDLGGHSLLAT
+7200 FWELGGHSLLAT
-7212 KVLARLQEA
+7212 KVLARLEEA
-7221 LGLELPLQIL
+7221 LGLALPLQVL
-7231 FEFPSLGGFA
+7231 FEFPTLGGFA
-7241 AAVGHHL
+7241 AAVGQH
-7248 MEAAGDGDLDGLMD
+7248 LMD
-7262 EVDGLSDT
+7262 EMDGLSDVE
-7270 AVRELLEQESR
+7270 VRELLEQESR